1 MPKINK
7 RLRRTPNRSSNDS
20 AVTFRRVQYCL
31 DKAAQCERLAVDSTH
46 ADMKFIYREFALQWR
61 DAARKVE
68 QLENEQA
75 KPLQSD

>member
-1 MPKINK
+1 
-7 RLRRTPNRSSNDS
+7 
-20 AVTFRRVQYCL
+20 
-31 DKAAQCERLAVDSTH
+31 
-46 ADMKFIYREFALQWR
+46 MKFIYREFAQQWR

>member
-1 MPKINK
+1 MIKW
-7 RLRRTPNRSSNDS
+7 LRRSPNRSSYGS
-20 AVTFRRVQYCL
+20 VVTFRRVQYCL

-46 ADMKFIYREFALQWR
+46 ADMKFIYREFAQQWR

>member
-20 AVTFRRVQYCL
+20 VVTFRRVQYCL

-46 ADMKFIYREFALQWR
+46 ADMKFIYREFAQQWR
-61 DAARKVE
+61 NVARKVE